1 MYQMGFIGTGNMGS
15 AIAQAAA
22 KVLPSVDLLLVNR
35 TRAKAERLAERLGC
49 DVGDDEQAARESKY
63 VLLGVKPQMME
74 RVFQKIAPVLQERKD
89 RFLLVTMAA
98 GLTIERICQLAG
110 GDYPVIRIMPNTP
123 CAIGAGTV
131 LCCKNEAVTE
141 EEYTFFKAALQK
153 CGTLVDLPEHL
164 IDAGSAISGCS
175 PAYVYTFIESMAD
188 AGVSCGLTRQD
199 ALSLAA
205 ATVNGAARMV
215 QESGEHPAQLRDRVC
230 SPGGSTIAGVLSLEN
245 DGFRGAVANCI
256 RAAYER
262 TKELGNL

>member
-188 AGVSCGLTRQD
+188 AGVACGLTRQD

-262 TKELGNL
+262 TKELGK

>member
-35 TRAKAERLAERLGC
+35 TCAKAERLAERLGC

-74 RVFQKIAPVLQERKD
+74 RVFQKIAPVLQKRKD

-141 EEYTFFKAALQK
+141 EEYTYFKAALQK

-262 TKELGNL
+262 TKELGK

>member
-1 MYQMGFIGTGNMGS
+1 MYQMSFIGTGNMGS

-262 TKELGNL
+262 TKELGK

>member
-1 MYQMGFIGTGNMGS
+1 MGFIGTGNMGS

-188 AGVSCGLTRQD
+188 AGVACGLTRQD

-262 TKELGNL
+262 TKELGK

>member
-15 AIAQAAA
+15 AMAQAAA
-22 KVLPSVDLLLVNR
+22 KVLPPAELLLANR
-35 TRAKAERLAERLGC
+35 TRAKAERRAERIGGV
-49 DVGDDEQAARESKY
+49 VGDDEQTARESRY
-63 VLLGVKPQMME
+63 ILLGVKPQMME
-74 RVFQKIAPVLQERKD
+74 RVLHSIAPVLRQRRD

-98 GLTIERICQLAG
+98 GLTMERICELAG
-110 GDYPVIRIMPNTP
+110 GEYPVIRIMPNTP

-141 EEYTFFKAALQK
+141 EEYAFFQNAIQK
-153 CGTLVDLPEHL
+153 SGTLVDLPEHL
-164 IDAGSAISGCS
+164 IDAGSAISGCG

-188 AGVSCGLTRQD
+188 AGVACGLTRQD

-205 ATVNGAARMV
+205 ATVSGAARMV
-215 QESGEHPAQLRDRVC
+215 QAGSEHPAQLRDRVC

-245 DGFRGAVANCI
+245 NGFRCAVANCI